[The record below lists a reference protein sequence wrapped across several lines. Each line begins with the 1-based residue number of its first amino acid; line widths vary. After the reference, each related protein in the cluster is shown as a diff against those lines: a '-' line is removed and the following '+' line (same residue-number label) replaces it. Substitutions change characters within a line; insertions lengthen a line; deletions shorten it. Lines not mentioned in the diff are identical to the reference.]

1 MYIGKSVRRIDAV
14 DKVTGRA
21 KYCQDYQMPG
31 ILTAKILR
39 STIANGVVKKM
50 DISEAEK
57 VPGVVA
63 IYTCFDV
70 PDIEFPTA
78 GHPWSVDPKH
88 QDIAD
93 RKLLNKRVRYYGDDI
108 AVVVAKDNVS
118 ADRAKRL
125 IKVEY
130 EEYEPILSVEDAL
143 KEGATPLHP
152 NVRKDNIIVRS
163 QFKVGEEDFESI
175 DAGKYKKVSGN
186 YKTQVVQHCHIEL
199 PVSRAFIDGEKIAVI
214 SSTQIPHIARRVC
227 AQALGIGIGSI
238 RIIKPYIGGGFG
250 NKQDVLYE
258 PLNAWLVQK
267 LKRPVELFITREET
281 FEATRTRHAID
292 IHLDTYVDEKGRLIA
307 RKYTGYAE
315 NGGYASHGHAICAN
329 CANEY
334 RMMYQDEKLLD
345 STSYTVY
352 TNKPAAGAMRGY
364 GVPQACF
371 AMESHMDDIAKVID
385 MDPVEFRKVNMMK
398 EGYVDPLTGIT
409 CHSSKLEE
417 ILEEGR
423 RYIDWD
429 RKRKELPTENGTKRR
444 GVGMAMFCYKTG
456 VYPISLETATVRM
469 ILNQDGSVQVQMG
482 ATEIGQGAGTVFAQM
497 AADVI
502 GVSMDKIHIVQA
514 QDTDT
519 TPFDTGAYASRQTY
533 VSGMALKK
541 AGEVLKKKILDRYRK
556 LTKSDDADLNI
567 VENTIVSGNE
577 QLMSV
582 EELAMNATYGLD
594 DSEHITSN
602 ETHHCTDNTY
612 SFGATFVEIEVDVK
626 TGKIE
631 IEDIINIHD
640 SGVIINPKVALG
652 QIHGGMSMALG
663 YALGEEY
670 KYDNRGKLLNGNLLD
685 YKMPTAM
692 DHPNLKGKFI
702 ESYDNSGPFGNKS
715 LGEPPT
721 ISIAPAIRNAL
732 LHATGVRINT
742 LPLNPQRVLEKFAK
756 KGL

>member
-1 MYIGKSVRRIDAV
+1 
-14 DKVTGRA
+14 
-21 KYCQDYQMPG
+21 
-31 ILTAKILR
+31 
-39 STIANGVVKKM
+39 
-50 DISEAEK
+50 
-57 VPGVVA
+57 
-63 IYTCFDV
+63 
-70 PDIEFPTA
+70 
-78 GHPWSVDPKH
+78 
-88 QDIAD
+88 
-93 RKLLNKRVRYYGDDI
+93 
-108 AVVVAKDNVS
+108 
-118 ADRAKRL
+118 
-125 IKVEY
+125 
-130 EEYEPILSVEDAL
+130 
-143 KEGATPLHP
+143 
-152 NVRKDNIIVRS
+152 
-163 QFKVGEEDFESI
+163 
-175 DAGKYKKVSGN
+175 
-186 YKTQVVQHCHIEL
+186 
-199 PVSRAFIDGEKIAVI
+199 
-214 SSTQIPHIARRVC
+214 
-227 AQALGIGIGSI
+227 
-238 RIIKPYIGGGFG
+238 
-250 NKQDVLYE
+250 
-258 PLNAWLVQK
+258 
-267 LKRPVELFITREET
+267 
-281 FEATRTRHAID
+281 
-292 IHLDTYVDEKGRLIA
+292 
-307 RKYTGYAE
+307 
-315 NGGYASHGHAICAN
+315 
-329 CANEY
+329 
-334 RMMYQDEKLLD
+334 
-345 STSYTVY
+345 
-352 TNKPAAGAMRGY
+352 
-364 GVPQACF
+364 
-371 AMESHMDDIAKVID
+371 
-385 MDPVEFRKVNMMK
+385 
-398 EGYVDPLTGIT
+398 
-409 CHSSKLEE
+409 
-417 ILEEGR
+417 
-423 RYIDWD
+423 
-429 RKRKELPTENGTKRR
+429 
-444 GVGMAMFCYKTG
+444 MAMFCYKTG

-742 LPLNPQRVLEKFAK
+742 LPLNPQRVLEEFAK